1 MAVNNPYQAYQ
12 QNSVTQSTPGELTLM
27 LYNGCLKFLNQAK
40 KGIETNNI
48 ELKNINIQKAQN
60 ILREFMVT
68 LDMTQSISESMANLY
83 EYMISRLVE
92 ANIKNDVE
100 MIEEVYGLTLEF
112 RDTWKQVIQINRQ
125 KQYGTPGEI

>member
-12 QNSVTQSTPGELTLM
+12 QNSVVQSTPGELTLM

-48 ELKNINIQKAQN
+48 ELKNTNIQKAQN

-68 LDMTQSISESMANLY
+68 LDMSQNVSESMASLY

-92 ANIKNDVE
+92 ANINNDVK
-100 MIEEVYGLTLEF
+100 IVEEVYGLTLEF
-112 RDTWKQVIQINRQ
+112 RDTWKQIIQINRQ

>member
-12 QNSVTQSTPGELTLM
+12 QNNVIQSTPGELTLM

-48 ELKNINIQKAQN
+48 ELKNTNIQKAQN

-68 LDMTQSISESMANLY
+68 LDMSQSVSESMASLY
-83 EYMISRLVE
+83 EFMINQLVE
-92 ANIKNDVE
+92 ANINND
-100 MIEEVYGLTLEF
+100 ISKIDEVFALTLDF
-112 RDTWKQVIQINRQ
+112 RDTWKQVIQINRL
-125 KQYGTPGEI
+125 KQYGSPGEI

>member
-48 ELKNINIQKAQN
+48 ELKNTNIQKAQN

-68 LDMTQSISESMANLY
+68 LDMSQNISKSMANLY
-83 EYMISRLVE
+83 EYMINRLVE

-112 RDTWKQVIQINRQ
+112 RDTWKQVVQINRQ